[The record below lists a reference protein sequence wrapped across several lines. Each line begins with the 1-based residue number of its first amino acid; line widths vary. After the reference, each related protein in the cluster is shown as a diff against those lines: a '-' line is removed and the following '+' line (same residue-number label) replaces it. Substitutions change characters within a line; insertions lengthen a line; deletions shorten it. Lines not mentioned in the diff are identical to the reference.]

1 MDFKEQFSQNVLK
14 YSNSLFFVAKGVLKN
29 DADAEDA
36 VCNAIMKAYENF
48 GQLKDIKAFKSWI
61 TRIVINEA
69 YMICRKNKNT
79 QSIEEIL
86 QEPSYIVKYYDD
98 TWEIVNSLEE
108 EYKTVLILFYY
119 NDFSINEIA
128 QTLDIAKGTVKS
140 RLNRGRQKVKELIK

>member
-1 MDFKEQFSQNVLK
+1 
-14 YSNSLFFVAKGVLKN
+14 
-29 DADAEDA
+29 
-36 VCNAIMKAYENF
+36 MKAYENF

>member
-1 MDFKEQFSQNVLK
+1 MDSREQFSQNVLK
-14 YSNSLFFVAKGVLKN
+14 YSKSLFFVAKGVLKN

-61 TRIVINEA
+61 TRIVLNEA

-79 QSIEEIL
+79 QSIEEVL
-86 QEPSYIVKYYDD
+86 QEPSYTVRYYDE

-119 NDFSINEIA
+119 NDFSIKEIA
-128 QTLDIAKGTVKS
+128 KTLDIATGTVKS